1 MTLLRRLL
9 LALAALCCTLALA
22 APAALPDFATARA
35 QYRSSSTMVQGRSGV
50 ELARL
55 RTDFDARRG
64 QWTAL
69 ADVSPALLRALLLS
83 EDKRFYEHH
92 GVDWRAA
99 TSAAWAKLRRH
110 GTRGASTLTMQL
122 VGLLDSDLR
131 PKGRRNW
138 RQKWQQ
144 MRAARALEARWSKNQ
159 ILEIYLNLVPLRGE
173 LVGVDAAARTLFAK
187 APHGL
192 TDAEAAII
200 AALIRA
206 PNAAPRQV
214 VRRALANSVRAAA
227 STPTSSPR
235 SGTRLR

>member
-1 MTLLRRLL
+1 MTLLRNLL
-9 LALAALCCTLALA
+9 TALAALCCTLALA

-110 GTRGASTLTMQL
+110 GTRGAHLLPLLTPVAAPLWPQ
-122 VGLLDSDLR
+122 VGIEQPHELH
-131 PKGRRNW
+131 GQRRC
-138 RQKWQQ
+138 
-144 MRAARALEARWSKNQ
+144 AARAVPPQLGPGRRRGGAPVHAMVFVEA
-159 ILEIYLNLVPLRGE
+159 LVL
-173 LVGVDAAARTLFAK
+173 
-187 APHGL
+187 
-192 TDAEAAII
+192 
-200 AALIRA
+200 
-206 PNAAPRQV
+206 
-214 VRRALANSVRAAA
+214 
-227 STPTSSPR
+227 
-235 SGTRLR
+235 